1 MRKLPATSLLSLAVG
16 VLLVSSTTLQAQ
28 PDPALAEA
36 ILGELVGYR
45 TTASHPELT
54 EKALR
59 SMAAR
64 LVEAG
69 LDESDV
75 ELVHP
80 EPAVMAL
87 VARYRGTGERRPL
100 LLMAHVDVVDAE
112 PAAWSFDPFTFAKG
126 DEYYYGRGT
135 QDNKTGIATIVA
147 NFLRLKSE
155 GFVPRRDLIAVIT
168 GDEETAGASID
179 HLVRERRELID
190 AELAIN
196 TDAGG
201 GIYDEAGK
209 PRAFLVQTSE
219 KVYQSFR
226 LQLTNPGG
234 HSSLPRADNAI
245 YEMAAALVRLGGYR
259 FPIAIN
265 DETRLFFERF
275 AEFEPPEKAADMRAL
290 AAPEPDL
297 EAAERV
303 AASSPHYNSVLRTT
317 CVATQLQAGHAE
329 NALPRS
335 VTAIVN
341 CRVFPGQPVDEVEA
355 ELRRVLGDPKIAIE
369 PVSAATPSPPTAL
382 SPEML
387 QILEEL
393 VDGMWPGTPVVPE
406 MSGGATDGLFVR
418 NGGIP
423 VLGVAGWFLD
433 DDEVRAHGLDERIG
447 VREFHEG
454 VEFWYRMLKRLA
466 G

>member
-1 MRKLPATSLLSLAVG
+1 MRIPTSLLLAAVLLTVPG
-16 VLLVSSTTLQAQ
+16 VLPAQ
-28 PDPALAEA
+28 EGDGLSDPLAEE
-36 ILGELVGYR
+36 ILAELVGYR

-59 SMAAR
+59 SMAGR

-69 LDESDV
+69 LKEADV
-75 ELVHP
+75 VLVHP

-87 VARYRGTGERRPL
+87 VARYRGTAERRPL
-100 LLMAHVDVVDAE
+100 LLMAHMDVVDAE

-126 DEYYYGRGT
+126 DGYFYGRGT
-135 QDNKTGIATIVA
+135 QDNKTGVATIVA
-147 NFLRLKSE
+147 NFLRLRRE
-155 GFVPRRDLIAVIT
+155 GFVPDRDLIAVVT
-168 GDEETAGASID
+168 GDEETTGAAID
-179 HLVRERRELID
+179 YLVRERPELID

-201 GIYDEAGK
+201 GIYDEESQ

-226 LQLTNPGG
+226 LQLSNPGG

-245 YEMAAALVRLGGYR
+245 YEMAAALVRLAAFR
-259 FPIAIN
+259 FPIQTNA
-265 DETRLFFERF
+265 ETRLFFERF

-303 AASSPHYNSVLRTT
+303 AASSPHYNSILRTT

-329 NALPRS
+329 NALPRN

-341 CRVFPGQPVDEVEA
+341 CRIFPGQPSGEVEA
-355 ELRRVLGDPKIAIE
+355 ELRRVLGDEKISIE
-369 PVSAATPSPPTAL
+369 PVAASTPSPPTAL

-387 QILEEL
+387 AILEEL

-423 VLGVAGWFLD
+423 VLGIAGWFLK

-447 VREFHEG
+447 VREFQEG
-454 VEFWYRMLKRLA
+454 VELWYRMLKRLC